1 MTFPGSSHSSMS
13 KLLTAALL
21 IPILAACGSSAPSV
35 STKPSGSAGTSVA
48 ASASAGAGTAR
59 PTEAPTL
66 APTDSPEPSPAG
78 PVQLLAC
85 DPAGPGWP
93 ASALDRPTDAETGT
107 TAAAQALVAYI
118 AGVTTTQLP
127 ESGWREL
134 YRSKTLALYE
144 HDVPDGL
151 LVATVRATNGV
162 WSGES
167 AGPCQPRT
175 WLGTSLSI
183 AATWKL
189 SVKTSASSTTL
200 KVIVT
205 ERACASGTSAKGRI
219 AKPRITYD
227 ADRVVITIGVTPL
240 TGKQSCTANPGTR
253 LTVTLSEPLGD
264 RELYDGGPF
273 PELKLVQPK

>member
-1 MTFPGSSHSSMS
+1 MTLSYSSHGSMS
-13 KLLTAALL
+13 RLLAAALL

-35 STKPSGSAGTSVA
+35 STKPSGSAAA
-48 ASASAGAGTAR
+48 ASAAASAGAGTAQ
-59 PTEAPTL
+59 PTEAPTI

-93 ASALDRPTDAETGT
+93 ASALDRPADAETGT
-107 TAAAQALVAYI
+107 TAAAQALVEYI
-118 AGVTTTQLP
+118 VGGATTQLP

-144 HDVPDGL
+144 SDVPDGL

-162 WSGES
+162 WSGQS

-175 WLGTSLSI
+175 WLGTSLGI
-183 AATWKL
+183 AAGWKL
-189 SVKTSASSTTL
+189 SLKASASSTTL
-200 KVIVT
+200 KVLVT
-205 ERACASGTSAKGRI
+205 ERACASGKSAVGRI
-219 AKPRITYD
+219 AKPRISYE

-240 TGKQSCTANPGTR
+240 TGKQSCTANPATR

-264 RELYDGGPF
+264 RDLYDGGPF
-273 PELKLVQPK
+273 PALKVAQPK